1 MVSAPKPHSS
11 TPASLRLALG
21 LLSSYLFFLLRR
33 PISGSNVHYLE
44 QRLRGFRSLVPLIET
59 GDAPPLRAVAR
70 SLRRLQVANFVQ
82 TARDLQFRLLPLV
95 SDASVPPDFI
105 VSVDRP
111 SISPFEGAGK
121 IVIITGP
128 AIGIGDEII
137 LFPLPS
143 LIKSANAGAE
153 ISVVSGYAGL
163 WKGVEG
169 VCDVLHYRTHSEL
182 LEALR
187 ADGAL
192 VLLADFEKPGLVP
205 LMAAEPANS
214 TYVELSL
221 GGQYAAVVNRN
232 SRHVW
237 TVNAPLD
244 ARLNY
249 YEAFQWLTE
258 WIGLTPTLQGRYHGA
273 VRQSAGP
280 SSGALR
286 IFVSPFT
293 SKYDPS
299 PIYWSRILASMF
311 SSSPGCAVEF
321 VLDPGASF
329 STERFATAVLASASV
344 RAVPGVS
351 FSIARDCGAR
361 TLSLAGAFSEMERA
375 HAVLC
380 ADSFAA
386 HAAPH
391 YGCTTLVI
399 ARVGLENWRTP
410 WPKSFYFDLEQPVDE
425 MVTAMREV
433 LFAAHGG
440 MLDRAQPSFSF
451 EAMAA
456 RLHVHA
462 REFKAALELSC
473 PVRPEQIN
481 AARRRFLESQR
492 ALIETVPSWPPDL
505 RGLLHD
511 ESLARTWRE
520 LNHSETDLR
529 GREVIDH
536 LRLEL
541 RRWELT
547 NVCRFASLVSNGVAA
562 GAALGEAG

>member
-1 MVSAPKPHSS
+1 
-11 TPASLRLALG
+11 
-21 LLSSYLFFLLRR
+21 
-33 PISGSNVHYLE
+33 
-44 QRLRGFRSLVPLIET
+44 
-59 GDAPPLRAVAR
+59 
-70 SLRRLQVANFVQ
+70 
-82 TARDLQFRLLPLV
+82 
-95 SDASVPPDFI
+95 
-105 VSVDRP
+105 
-111 SISPFEGAGK
+111 
-121 IVIITGP
+121 
-128 AIGIGDEII
+128 
-137 LFPLPS
+137 
-143 LIKSANAGAE
+143 
-153 ISVVSGYAGL
+153 
-163 WKGVEG
+163 
-169 VCDVLHYRTHSEL
+169 
-182 LEALR
+182 
-187 ADGAL
+187 
-192 VLLADFEKPGLVP
+192 
-205 LMAAEPANS
+205 
-214 TYVELSL
+214 
-221 GGQYAAVVNRN
+221 
-232 SRHVW
+232 
-237 TVNAPLD
+237 
-244 ARLNY
+244 
-249 YEAFQWLTE
+249 
-258 WIGLTPTLQGRYHGA
+258 
-273 VRQSAGP
+273 
-280 SSGALR
+280 
-286 IFVSPFT
+286 
-293 SKYDPS
+293 
-299 PIYWSRILASMF
+299 MF

-329 STERFATAVLASASV
+329 STERFATAVLASASA

-451 EAMAA
+451 EAMAT

-462 REFKAALELSC
+462 REFNAALELSC
-473 PVRPEQIN
+473 PVRPERIN

-492 ALIETVPSWPPDL
+492 ALIETVPSWPADL

-520 LNHSETDLR
+520 LDHPETDLR